1 MNVSKCRGCGAAIVW
16 IRTIRGK
23 AMPCNA
29 EAVEYQ
35 KDKRGKDFIVT
46 KSGDVVRGRII
57 TDGEKHGLLEPII
70 DGEGYI
76 SHYATCPKADLFRKK
91 R

>member
-1 MNVSKCRGCGAAIVW
+1 MNVSKCRGCGVAIVW
-16 IRTIRGK
+16 IRTKKGK

-29 EAVEYQ
+29 EAVKYQ
-35 KDKRGKDFIVT
+35 TDGRGKDLIVT
-46 KSGDVVRGRII
+46 ANGDVVKGRII
-57 TDGEKHGLLEPII
+57 TEDGGGLLEPII

-76 SHYATCPKADLFRKK
+76 SHYATCPKAEISRK